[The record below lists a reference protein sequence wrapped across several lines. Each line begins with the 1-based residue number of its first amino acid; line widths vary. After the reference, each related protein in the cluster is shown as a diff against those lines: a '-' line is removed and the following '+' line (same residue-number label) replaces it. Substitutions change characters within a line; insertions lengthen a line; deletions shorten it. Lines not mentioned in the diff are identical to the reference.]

1 MSQMSLS
8 GECVFS
14 VTTKKKG
21 YFDGFI
27 LCVLILLTHIYFRS
41 KKQKDAVFMSAQR
54 TFKINDRERKW
65 DLSSRMSCMYE
76 KSTTIYTSLIY
87 RQKDDVK

>member
-14 VTTKKKG
+14 ITTKKKG

-54 TFKINDRERKW
+54 TFKINDRGRENGTYLHVCLVCMRKA
-65 DLSSRMSCMYE
+65 LLF
-76 KSTTIYTSLIY
+76 TPA
-87 RQKDDVK
+87 

>member
-14 VTTKKKG
+14 ITTKKKG

-54 TFKINDRERKW
+54 TFKIMTGRENGTYLHVCLVCMRKA
-65 DLSSRMSCMYE
+65 LLF
-76 KSTTIYTSLIY
+76 TPA
-87 RQKDDVK
+87 